1 MSTAHASEPSRSLTF
16 EQLLDRARRLC
27 GSSKPPFAQERR
39 GIEDG
44 YLKEVFL
51 IKDGK
56 KPQLGPSQP
65 RKVFIARRWDDKHY
79 FWVLDLGTEKYIMK
93 ASGGYY
99 RRCIGIDGNK
109 KAVCEK
115 NNFAFPVPSDR
126 QDRSPNPTV
135 PDSDPGVPEHFMN
148 TSPFQRHQANLP
160 VMSRKRRLS
169 HDNNNEAIPNAA
181 SAPGPVSQNLTVQE
195 IIEQDRA
202 YFASRNQRPPYL
214 KERSVHRQF
223 TAVLADQDKRRSEHQ
238 IVAYARE
245 WGDGLQ
251 YWIIVLD
258 GQERI
263 VEKVKGGHGGYRLRL
278 WLGYKEYEHGKDGE
292 LIGFAPW
299 PTKSDTDGQVTT
311 PLEDDSVTQN
321 VRQSMPPRIRKRT
334 RHSEPSIRRDSNP
347 LSRATSTPLG
357 RPHVSQQSR
366 SAQDPTQSVRKARPT
381 KTQRLKDTGTTG
393 YKDSPSA
400 TVASTPGPTPT
411 DVGNG
416 PSPSSGRSATEKPV
430 SSAPVLTGTGLS
442 PEELLQRKRDTYR
455 KLLTLDMEDIDA
467 QLKKAGYG
475 HANPGM

>member
-311 PLEDDSVTQN
+311 PLEDDSGSLTESLIFYSKLTSSFQSHRMYGSLCHPELGNERATRNPQSDEIRIPFQGQLRHLWDVPMSLSKADPRRILLNLSAKPVRPKLNVSKTPEPRVT
-321 VRQSMPPRIRKRT
+321 KT
-334 RHSEPSIRRDSNP
+334 RHQP
-347 LSRATSTPLG
+347 
-357 RPHVSQQSR
+357 QSH
-366 SAQDPTQSVRKARPT
+366 QLQVLLPQT
-381 KTQRLKDTGTTG
+381 
-393 YKDSPSA
+393 SA
-400 TVASTPGPTPT
+400 TDPL
-411 DVGNG
+411 
-416 PSPSSGRSATEKPV
+416 PV
-430 SSAPVLTGTGLS
+430 PVDQLQKNLC
-442 PEELLQRKRDTYR
+442 LQR
-455 KLLTLDMEDIDA
+455 
-467 QLKKAGYG
+467 
-475 HANPGM
+475 PS